1 MKSDNLAPVLFI
13 SHGAPTFALEPGT
26 LGARLSALGKTLG
39 GLSAVLVV
47 SPHWQTRGV
56 KVMTHLQP
64 ETVHDFGGFPEPL
77 YALRYPAPGAPSV
90 ASEAARL
97 LADAGFTIEADAERG
112 RDHGAWVPL
121 LHLLPE
127 ATIPVLQ
134 VSLPRDLNA
143 ARALEM
149 GQALAALRGQGVAI
163 VGSGSMTH
171 NLHDLR
177 PPGTPVEDYA
187 VEFTQW
193 VRKTVTNRSL
203 DALRDYR
210 SLAPHAVRAHPTDE
224 HFLPLLVA
232 IGATHPGD
240 AFTLLD
246 GDFTY
251 GVLSMESYAWGV
263 TQTQ

>member
-1 MKSDNLAPVLFI
+1 MKSHIPAPVLFI
-13 SHGAPTFALEPGT
+13 SHGAPTFALEPGK
-26 LGARLSALGKTLG
+26 LGARLGALGKTLG
-39 GLSAVLVV
+39 DLSAVLVV

-56 KVMTHLQP
+56 KVMTQLQP
-64 ETVHDFGGFPEPL
+64 ETVHDFGGFPAPL
-77 YALRYPAPGAPSV
+77 YALRYPAPGAPDV
-90 ASEAARL
+90 AREAARL
-97 LADAGFTIEADAERG
+97 LTDAGFAVEADAERG
-112 RDHGAWVPL
+112 LDHGAWVPL
-121 LHLLPE
+121 LHLLPD
-127 ATIPVLQ
+127 AAIPVLQ

-149 GQALAALRGQGVAI
+149 GQALAALRNQGVAI

-187 VEFTQW
+187 VEFTHW
-193 VRKTVTNRSL
+193 VRKTVSDRSF
-203 DALRDYR
+203 DALRHYR
-210 SLAPHAVRAHPTDE
+210 TLAPHAVRAHPTEE

-232 IGATHPGD
+232 IGATQAAD

-246 GDFTY
+246 ADFTY

-263 TQTQ
+263 TPAP